1 MYEVYEKIGT
11 HFSHTRHNPWPKVE
25 YFLKSLEPGT
35 LVADID
41 KMIIIVIII
50 HWIIL
55 KVVEMGNI

>member
-41 KMIIIVIII
+41 KMSIIVIII
-50 HWIIL
+50 H
-55 KVVEMGNI
+55 